1 LFLNVKKWLADSPDF
16 FQAFSFAFHHNK
28 EAVRIPDQV
37 TTRHLVLLI
46 PYWLA
51 WWRVIQAN
59 RTTQREKT
67 LAGSVNSAT
76 GKKELWVF
84 QPINWV
90 TSSDIDPD

>member
-1 LFLNVKKWLADSPDF
+1 MLADSPNF

-51 WWRVIQAN
+51 WWRVIQPISDK
-59 RTTQREKT
+59 TTQREKT
-67 LAGSVNSAT
+67 VAV
-76 GKKELWVF
+76 
-84 QPINWV
+84 
-90 TSSDIDPD
+90 